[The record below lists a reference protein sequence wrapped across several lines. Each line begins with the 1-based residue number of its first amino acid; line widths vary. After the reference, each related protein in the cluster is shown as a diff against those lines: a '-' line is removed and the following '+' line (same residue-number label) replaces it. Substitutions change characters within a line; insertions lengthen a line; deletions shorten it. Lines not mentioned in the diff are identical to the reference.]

1 MTIAIGADHAGYRY
15 KEEIKAFLEER
26 NTPFRDF
33 GTYSTE
39 STHYPQFAVRVARA
53 VSGGKADFG
62 ILICGSGIGMSI
74 VANKIPGIRSALCY
88 SEELA
93 KISRIHNNANVL
105 SLGARYTDLSEV
117 KKMVIAFL
125 DTPFESGSRHE
136 IRVKQ
141 IHDLTG
147 L

>member
-1 MTIAIGADHAGYRY
+1 MTIAIGADHAGYHY
-15 KEEIKAFLEER
+15 KEEIKTFLEER

-53 VSGGKADFG
+53 VSGGEAEFG

-93 KISRIHNNANVL
+93 IISRIHNDANIL
-105 SLGARYTDLSEV
+105 SLGARYTDLTEV
-117 KKMVIAFL
+117 KKIVAAFL
-125 DTPFESGSRHE
+125 DTPFEAGGRHE